1 MTTAATN
8 RRYRST
14 ESKDK
19 DGGHE
24 MYVTYG
30 LEQKTRGRTKR
41 PIPQSQAGIYCRRRQ
56 GLEGGARSE
65 EDGA

>member
-1 MTTAATN
+1 MTAAAPN

-14 ESKDK
+14 ESKSK
-19 DGGHE
+19 DGAHE
-24 MYVTYG
+24 MYVTYDLRKPAADKAPYTTKSSG
-30 LEQKTRGRTKR
+30 YRRG
-41 PIPQSQAGIYCRRRQ
+41 RQ